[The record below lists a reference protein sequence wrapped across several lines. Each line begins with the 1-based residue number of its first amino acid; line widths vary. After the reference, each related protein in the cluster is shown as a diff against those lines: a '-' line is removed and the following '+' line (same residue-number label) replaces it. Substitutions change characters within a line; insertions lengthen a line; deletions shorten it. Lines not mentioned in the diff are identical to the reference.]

1 MSRLMQTI
9 RICKN
14 SCRCCYPAGM
24 RIKSHQKR
32 NISAVFLGLLTLLIT
47 IQPAY
52 AHTKLV
58 SASPAA
64 GSTLEI
70 WPTQIILEFDEEL
83 QNLGP
88 EKANFL
94 VVNNAVGDQVSE
106 TDEVIDGNKLIVTL
120 SPNEV
125 KGPVLVFYHVVS
137 TDGHPVEGEF
147 KFTYGV
153 DQVTAE
159 GVTDTEEKKFPM
171 TIYLASAV
179 FIVSGLF
186 FSIYSYRRRNQG

>member
-64 GSTLEI
+64 GSTVEN

>member
-1 MSRLMQTI
+1 
-9 RICKN
+9 
-14 SCRCCYPAGM
+14 M
-24 RIKSHQKR
+24 RINSQEKR
-32 NISAVFLGLLTLLIT
+32 IIAALFTGLLTLLLNT
-47 IQPAY
+47 QPVN
-52 AHTKLV
+52 AHTKLI
-58 SASPAA
+58 SASPSA

-83 QNLGP
+83 QNLGQ

-120 SPNEV
+120 SSNEV

-137 TDGHPVEGEF
+137 TDGHPVEGEY